1 MEKQRAALQEKIQQQ
16 KQAQQKEI
24 GASKL
29 KAELEEQL
37 KQQRIAMQQK
47 RQEQQKLKDDGSK
60 PQISILQKITGS
72 KTVS

>member
-1 MEKQRAALQEKIQQQ
+1 MQQQ

-37 KQQRIAMQQK
+37 KQQRLAMQQK
-47 RQEQQKLKDDGSK
+47 RQEQQKLKDDGTK
-60 PQISILQKITGS
+60 PQISILQKITGN